1 MTHRRVPLAS
11 LVFLL
16 VVNSLACDDT
26 PPLAGPIPVHPVR
39 GTVMVKGKP
48 AADVLVTFHPS
59 GSPSRPGEVTSS
71 PTGKTHAEG
80 KYQLHTY
87 LGTDGAPAG
96 QYAVSLTFA
105 GSAESRDIMSKNQT
119 IAITKIPAKYSDPRK
134 SGLTATVKEGDNA
147 IDPFEIK

>member
-1 MTHRRVPLAS
+1 MTHRRVELAGIV
-11 LVFLL
+11 LLL

-39 GTVMVKGKP
+39 GTVLLKGKP

-59 GSPSRPGEVTSS
+59 GSSSHPNEATPS
-71 PTGKTHAEG
+71 PTGKTNAEG
-80 KYQLHTY
+80 IYQLHTY

-96 QYAVSLTFA
+96 QYAVSLSFA
-105 GSAESRDIMSKNQT
+105 GSAESRDVMAKNQT

-134 SGLTATVKEGDNA
+134 SGLTATIEKGNNA
-147 IDPFEIK
+147 IEPFEIK